1 MNYIGGVDKMMKR
14 LYFFT
19 KICFFIVVVS
29 VSIYLKEKYYL
40 TYIVPSVVDDTT
52 DYIIQFNEF
61 SNVIIVGSLLLLII
75 FFIYYRISIHLSYV
89 TLLDKT
95 ILFYFFIYFITIL
108 VTRFSFYEYTGD
120 LCQLTFILSSITF
133 LQYDFLGILP
143 LGIVLYA
150 PIIYLFFMQKS
161 KRNSHLI

>member
-1 MNYIGGVDKMMKR
+1 MMKR
-14 LYFFT
+14 LYFLT

-29 VSIYLKEKYYL
+29 VSIYLKEKDYL
-40 TYIVPSVVDDTT
+40 TYIVPSVAFDTT

-61 SNVIIVGSLLLLII
+61 SNVLIVGSLLLLII

-95 ILFYFFIYFITIL
+95 ILFYSFIYFITVL
-108 VTRFSFYEYTGD
+108 VTRHSFYEYTGD

-133 LQYDFLGILP
+133 LQYNSLGILS
-143 LGIVLYA
+143 LGIVLYV
-150 PIIYLFFMQKS
+150 PIIYLFFMQK
-161 KRNSHLI
+161 NNHLI

>member
-1 MNYIGGVDKMMKR
+1 MMKR
-14 LYFFT
+14 LYFLT

-61 SNVIIVGSLLLLII
+61 SNVLIVGSLLLLII

-95 ILFYFFIYFITIL
+95 ILFYFFIYFITVL
-108 VTRFSFYEYTGD
+108 VTRHSFYEYTGD

-133 LQYDFLGILP
+133 LQYNSLGILS
-143 LGIVLYA
+143 LGIVLYV
-150 PIIYLFFMQKS
+150 PIIYLFFMQK
-161 KRNSHLI
+161 NNHLIWMRYQSCNN

>member
-1 MNYIGGVDKMMKR
+1 MMKR

-40 TYIVPSVVDDTT
+40 TYIVPSVAFDTT

-61 SNVIIVGSLLLLII
+61 SNVLIVGSLLLLII
-75 FFIYYRISIHLSYV
+75 FFIYYRMSIHLSYV

-95 ILFYFFIYFITIL
+95 ILFYFSIFHSYSVSTC
-108 VTRFSFYEYTGD
+108 VTPSKTV
-120 LCQLTFILSSITF
+120 ILSLIS
-133 LQYDFLGILP
+133 
-143 LGIVLYA
+143 
-150 PIIYLFFMQKS
+150 FFMFIMFKLFII
-161 KRNSHLI
+161 NHN

>member
-1 MNYIGGVDKMMKR
+1 MMKR
-14 LYFFT
+14 LYFLT

-29 VSIYLKEKYYL
+29 VSIYLKEKDYL
-40 TYIVPSVVDDTT
+40 TYIVPSVAFDTT

-61 SNVIIVGSLLLLII
+61 SNVLIVGSLLLLII

-95 ILFYFFIYFITIL
+95 ILFYFFIHFITVL
-108 VTRFSFYEYTGD
+108 VTRHSFYEYTGD

-133 LQYDFLGILP
+133 LQYNSLGILS
-143 LGIVLYA
+143 LGIVLYV
-150 PIIYLFFMQKS
+150 PIIYLFFMQK
-161 KRNSHLI
+161 NNHLI

>member
-1 MNYIGGVDKMMKR
+1 MMKR

-40 TYIVPSVVDDTT
+40 TYIVPSVAFDTT
-52 DYIIQFNEF
+52 NYIIQFNEF
-61 SNVIIVGSLLLLII
+61 SNVLIVGSLLLLII

-95 ILFYFFIYFITIL
+95 VLFYFFIYFITVL
-108 VTRFSFYEYTGD
+108 VTRFSFYEYSGD

-150 PIIYLFFMQKS
+150 PIIYLFFLNKN

>member
-1 MNYIGGVDKMMKR
+1 MMKR
-14 LYFFT
+14 LYFLT

-29 VSIYLKEKYYL
+29 VSIYLKEKDYL
-40 TYIVPSVVDDTT
+40 TYIVPSVAFDTT

-61 SNVIIVGSLLLLII
+61 SNVLIVGSLLLLII

-95 ILFYFFIYFITIL
+95 ILFYFFIYFITVL
-108 VTRFSFYEYTGD
+108 VTRHSFYEYTGD

-133 LQYDFLGILP
+133 LQYNSLVILS
-143 LGIVLYA
+143 LGIVLYV
-150 PIIYLFFMQKS
+150 PIIYLFFMQK
-161 KRNSHLI
+161 NNHLI

>member
-1 MNYIGGVDKMMKR
+1 MNYIGGIDKMMKR

-61 SNVIIVGSLLLLII
+61 CNVIIVGSLLLLII
-75 FFIYYRISIHLSYV
+75 FFIYYRMSIHLSYV

-95 ILFYFFIYFITIL
+95 ILFF
-108 VTRFSFYEYTGD
+108 EYPQTTG
-120 LCQLTFILSSITF
+120 
-133 LQYDFLGILP
+133 
-143 LGIVLYA
+143 
-150 PIIYLFFMQKS
+150 
-161 KRNSHLI
+161 